1 MESSG
6 YPIITFFLLCVIP
19 LGIGLIIVLGIR
31 GLPLSKRGIQSII
44 QMDGANFLK
53 TDDGNIKIKRRTFFT
68 WLMVIIFGICEL
80 GLIIV
85 VIKSPPD
92 LSQIIQLGFVGLF
105 LGFVLFLN
113 IRMLLRQSAILI
125 DVHSK
130 TITIGKGATEQQ
142 ILFSQVNDI
151 LFSQANK
158 IFGTKAVGIRI
169 LLNNDKIIEIG
180 SVSGNTAKTRADDI
194 TQQIAEV
201 TGAKIREA

>member
-6 YPIITFFLLCVIP
+6 YPISTFFLLCVIP

-44 QMDGANFLK
+44 RMDGANFLK

-68 WLMVIIFGICEL
+68 WLMVIIFGTCEL
-80 GLIIV
+80 GLIFV

-92 LSQIIQLGFVGLF
+92 LSQIIKLGFVGLF

-113 IRMLLRQSAILI
+113 IRMLLRQSAIHI
-125 DVHSK
+125 DAHSK

-142 ILFSQVNDI
+142 FLFSQVNEI
-151 LFSQANK
+151 LFSQAEMFK
-158 IFGTKAVGIRI
+158 TKALGIRI
-169 LLNNDKIIEIG
+169 MLNNDKIIEIG
-180 SVSGNTAKTRADDI
+180 SVSGNTAQTRAVDI
-194 TQQIAEV
+194 VQQIAEV